1 MEDIYTKMLIEFIIV
16 YLVMFLFNYVFI
28 VRKNKKYNKNKVP
41 IELLYLLKVYKLDI
55 KSINYKRF
63 VLLSD
68 FINSLIV
75 SLVYVIVFYTL
86 DNLILQIAIG
96 IVLLILLIVICYGIL
111 GNYYVRKEEK
121 KCTNLKK

>member
-1 MEDIYTKMLIEFIIV
+1 MDDIYLRMLIEFIVV
-16 YLVMFLFNYVFI
+16 YLVIFLFNYVFI
-28 VRKNKKYNKNKVP
+28 VRKNKRYNKNKVP
-41 IELLYLLKVYKLDI
+41 IELLYLMKLYKLDI

-63 VLLSD
+63 ILLSN

-86 DNLILQIAIG
+86 DNLVLQIIIG